1 MDLRDSAVLHYPR
14 TSSVKRRRTIWSRI
28 HLDPWLLGF
37 LLLLLAGG
45 LVVMYSASG
54 QNMAVVN
61 AQASRLGI
69 AIVGMV
75 IVAQFSPVTM
85 RRWTPLAYGAGLV
98 MLIAVELIGD
108 IGMGAQRWLEI
119 PGVIRFQPSEI
130 MKLALPMM
138 LATYLHSRAL
148 PPSLR
153 DLLVCGVLMA
163 VPVVLIA
170 KQPDLGTSILVAS
183 AGLIVLLMA
192 GLSWR
197 VIGCLAALAAAALPL
212 LWINMHDYQR
222 QRVLTFLNPES
233 DPLGAGWN
241 IIQSTTAIGSG
252 GIFGK
257 GWTQGTQSQL
267 EFLPERH
274 TDFIVAVLGEEFGLV
289 GMLTIL
295 TLYLLIVGRGL
306 WLANGAQDTYG
317 RLVAGSIALTFFI
330 YVFVNI
336 GMVSGILPIVGV
348 PLPLVSFGGTSS
360 VTLMAGFGILMSIH
374 SHRRLLPR

>member
-1 MDLRDSAVLHYPR
+1 
-14 TSSVKRRRTIWSRI
+14 
-28 HLDPWLLGF
+28 
-37 LLLLLAGG
+37 
-45 LVVMYSASG
+45 
-54 QNMAVVN
+54 
-61 AQASRLGI
+61 
-69 AIVGMV
+69 
-75 IVAQFSPVTM
+75 
-85 RRWTPLAYGAGLV
+85 
-98 MLIAVELIGD
+98 
-108 IGMGAQRWLEI
+108 
-119 PGVIRFQPSEI
+119 
-130 MKLALPMM
+130 
-138 LATYLHSRAL
+138 
-148 PPSLR
+148 
-153 DLLVCGVLMA
+153 MA

-170 KQPDLGTSILVAS
+170 KQPDLGTSLLVAS

-197 VIGCLAALAAAALPL
+197 LIGCLAGLAAAALPL
-212 LWINMHDYQR
+212 LWFNMHDYQR

-252 GIFGK
+252 GVFGK
-257 GWTQGTQSQL
+257 GWTQGTQSHL

-274 TDFIVAVLGEEFGLV
+274 TDFIVAVLGEEFGLI
-289 GMLTIL
+289 GMLTL
-295 TLYLLIVGRGL
+295 LVVYLMVVGRSL
-306 WLANGAQDTYG
+306 LLANGAQDTYG

-336 GMVSGILPIVGV
+336 GMVSGILPVVGV